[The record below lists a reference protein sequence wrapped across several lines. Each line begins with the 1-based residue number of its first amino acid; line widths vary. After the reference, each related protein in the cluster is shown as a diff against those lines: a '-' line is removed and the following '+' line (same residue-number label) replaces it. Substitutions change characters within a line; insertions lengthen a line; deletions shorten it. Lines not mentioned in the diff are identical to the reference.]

1 LRRRSI
7 YVYMQKYLQDNLLL
21 TKEAFNDYILK
32 QQSSQAASFGL
43 TLEQYQQAVIDGS
56 VVQSSPQSGS
66 L

>member
-1 LRRRSI
+1 MST
-7 YVYMQKYLQDNLLL
+7 KYIHDNLLL

-32 QQSSQAASFGL
+32 QQSTQAASFGL
-43 TLEQYQQAVIDGS
+43 TLEQYQQAVINGF

>member
-1 LRRRSI
+1 MST
-7 YVYMQKYLQDNLLL
+7 KYIHDSLML

-32 QQSSQAASFGL
+32 QQSSQAVSFGL

>member
-1 LRRRSI
+1 LCRRSI

-32 QQSSQAASFGL
+32 QQSTQAASFGL
-43 TLEQYQQAVIDGS
+43 TLEQYQQAVIDGG
-56 VVQSSPQSGS
+56 VVQSSLQSGS

>member
-1 LRRRSI
+1 MST
-7 YVYMQKYLQDNLLL
+7 KYIHDSLML